1 MMVPVSDGNF
11 AGTGHP
17 HFRTGTGVDAHAF
30 SVDRD
35 RPMWLAGLHWPDEIG
50 IEAHSDGDVVAHA
63 MCDALFGAAGLG
75 DLGTN
80 FGVNRPEYAQ
90 ASGVQLLGETFQLI
104 SEAGFVISNVSVQ
117 LIGNRPKLGSRR
129 AEAVAVLSEA
139 LGGADVSL
147 TATTTDGLGFTGEGR
162 GIAAIA
168 SALIFTHF

>member
-1 MMVPVSDGNF
+1 MVPVSDGNF

-30 SVDRD
+30 SVHPD
-35 RPMWLAGLHWPDEIG
+35 RPMWLAGLHWPNEIG

-63 MCDALFGAAGLG
+63 ICDALFAAAGIG

-80 FGVNRPEYAQ
+80 FGVDRPEYSG
-90 ASGVQLLGETFQLI
+90 ASGLQLLGESFQLI

-117 LIGNRPKLGSRR
+117 LIGNRPKLESRR
-129 AEAVAVLSEA
+129 GEAIAAMSEA

-162 GIAAIA
+162 GIAAVA